1 MGLRTRLI
9 LSHTLI
15 VAMCLGIVA
24 VAVLLLLQ
32 GYRNQFAVARLD
44 DMTIPIYIQARSL
57 AQGQAS
63 LDEVWTNLS
72 EQAEGTGVYIFLI
85 DDEGNIIRQASHGEN
100 MDKRRIKLPAGGL
113 PADMSEPY
121 HGTYVAPKGQTFIFA
136 IYPLASL
143 FGSQSPSVPEALVL
157 AVPREEALTLWLR
170 FAQPFL
176 WAGLIALGIS
186 TVIAILLAR
195 SVYRP
200 IQRVTHAAE
209 EITQGRYEH
218 EIQVAG
224 PREVKGLALSFNQ
237 MAKQVRLSQ
246 QKLRDFVADVSHEL
260 GSPLTSIRGFAQ
272 AMLDG
277 TIKGEEAQSRATH
290 IIKDES
296 ERMIRLT
303 DELLELS
310 RIESGQIRML
320 HEPVDMGE
328 LLQHCQEI
336 FSIQAQEKGL
346 QLGMSLEPV
355 LPVIGDID
363 RLEQVFSNLIDNAQ
377 KHTPAGGKI
386 IIAARQSQTNFVEI
400 TIADTGPGIPP
411 EQLPHVF
418 ERFYQVKEAKLG
430 IGLGLAIAKEIVR
443 AHGGDIIVSSIL
455 GEGTEFLV
463 RLPSSAIAI
472 SE

>member
-1 MGLRTRLI
+1 MSLRTRLI

-15 VAMCLGIVA
+15 VAICLCIVA

-32 GYRNQFAVARLD
+32 GYRNRFAAARLD

-57 AQGQAS
+57 AQGQES
-63 LDEVWTNLS
+63 LEDVWTNLH
-72 EQAEGTGVYIFLI
+72 EQAKETGVYIFLV
-85 DDEGNIIRQASHGEN
+85 DDEGNVIRQALPGE
-100 MDKRRIKLPAGGL
+100 DLGKQLIKLPAGGL
-113 PADMSEPY
+113 PDDISEPY
-121 HGTYVAPKGQTFIFA
+121 HGTYVTPKGQTIIFA
-136 IYPLASL
+136 AYPLAPL
-143 FGSQSPSVPEALVL
+143 FDSRSPFVPEALVL
-157 AVPREEALTLWLR
+157 AIPREEALTLWLK

-176 WAGLIALGIS
+176 WAGLIALGVSI
-186 TVIAILLAR
+186 VIALFLAR

-200 IQRVTHAAE
+200 IQQMTRAAE
-209 EITQGRYEH
+209 EITQGQYEQD
-218 EIQVAG
+218 IPIAG
-224 PREVKGLALSFNQ
+224 PGEVKGLALSFNR

-277 TIKGEEAQSRATH
+277 TIQDDEAQTRATH

-320 HEPVDMGE
+320 SEPVDMKE

-336 FSIQAQEKGL
+336 FSIQAGEKSI
-346 QLGMSLEPV
+346 QLRLNLEPV
-355 LPVIGDID
+355 SPVIGDID
-363 RLEQVFSNLIDNAQ
+363 RLEQVFNNLLDNAL
-377 KHTPAGGKI
+377 KHTPAGGKVSI
-386 IIAARQSQTNFVEI
+386 TTCQSSTDFVEI

-418 ERFYQVKEAKLG
+418 ERFYQVKEMKSG
-430 IGLGLAIAKEIVR
+430 TGLGLAISKEIVR
-443 AHGGDIIVSSIL
+443 AHGGDITVSSIL

-463 RLPSSAIAI
+463 RLPGRGVAHS
-472 SE
+472 